1 MKTNKTH
8 NEKILSLLEELYRES
23 EYIDLIDRRI
33 NTKDEITDDDKE
45 TLDRNNVETWLIE
58 EIILPALRDAIINQE
73 LTNF

>member
-33 NTKDEITDDDKE
+33 NTKEEITDADKE
-45 TLDRNNVETWLIE
+45 TLDRNNVDTWLIE
-58 EIILPALRDAIINQE
+58 EVILPALRDAIINQE
-73 LTNF
+73 LPNF

>member
-33 NTKDEITDDDKE
+33 NTKDEITDADKE
-45 TLDRNNVETWLIE
+45 TLDRNNVDTWLIE